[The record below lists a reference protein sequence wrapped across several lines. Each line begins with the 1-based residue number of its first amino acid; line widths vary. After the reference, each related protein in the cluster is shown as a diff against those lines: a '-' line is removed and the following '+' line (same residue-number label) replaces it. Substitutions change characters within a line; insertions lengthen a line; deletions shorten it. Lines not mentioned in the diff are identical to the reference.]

1 MPVLV
6 FFGDDMME
14 YTAEMLYDA
23 ALALLSEE
31 KQRVKDYPKFK
42 IALTNQVVAEC
53 FSINNVLRE
62 LDGFTAFNKEEMP
75 MVETSEDVIPYDIR
89 LLRECMPYGLAAL
102 LVMDDDKEKCA
113 VFSNQFELLK
123 SKYSR
128 AQAKDIINNY

>member
-1 MPVLV
+1 MAN
-6 FFGDDMME
+6 
-14 YTAEMLYDA
+14 TKAEFTVEDLYES

-53 FSINNVLRE
+53 FDTNNTLRKS
-62 LDGFTAFNKEEMP
+62 DGLEAIPKNEMP
-75 MVETSEDVIPYDIR
+75 YMQDDNDVIPYDTR
-89 LLRECMPYGLAAL
+89 LIRECMPYGLAAL

-123 SKYSR
+123 SKFSK
-128 AQAKDIINNY
+128 AQYNDIINHY